1 MMSELTLQHITKRDD
16 GTLDTVVECTCPM
29 CNEELEYR
37 FSQEYAIEMGGDA
50 GQMATEVWEEEIC
63 GIDH

>member
-1 MMSELTLQHITKRDD
+1 MDD

-50 GQMATEVWEEEIC
+50 GQMATEKWEEEIC